1 MNRTHSDEDSAGYLT
16 RKGAAGYLSKKLGR
30 KVTVSSLHRHASE
43 GTGPPYVL
51 ILNHASYQRVGLD
64 AWVEALA
71 KAPPQRPR
79 AGKGPLVGGPPAP
92 ENRTLP
98 KDPPARRRRRPAR
111 AAASAA

>member
-1 MNRTHSDEDSAGYLT
+1 MQDESSAGYLT

-51 ILNHASYQRVGLD
+51 ILNHATYQRAGLD

-71 KAPPQRPR
+71 KAPSKRPR
-79 AGKGPLVGGPPAP
+79 AG
-92 ENRTLP
+92 
-98 KDPPARRRRRPAR
+98 RRRRAP
-111 AAASAA
+111 